1 MLLKLAL
8 TLGGL
13 KGWKMSSTM
22 TMFGSHGRAWSC
34 MLDGSTGDEH

>member
-13 KGWKMSSTM
+13 EGWEMSSTM
-22 TMFGSHGRAWSC
+22 IMFVGYGRAWSC